1 MKTESTKE
9 QTKRLIQLGCPA
21 PPEVENWQLDT
32 LTQDYLAYY
41 DKDNCIH
48 VLRNYTLSEVLDY
61 FISVGQNKKYK
72 VIFDGFKWSME
83 TNEET
88 IKNKEYIDLLIDGIE
103 KLMEGR

>member
-9 QTKRLIQLGCPA
+9 QTKKLIQLGCPV
-21 PPEVENWQLDT
+21 PPEVENWQLGT
-32 LTQDYLAYY
+32 LTQDYLTYY
-41 DKDNCIH
+41 DKDSCIH

-72 VIFDGFKWSME
+72 VIFDGLKWYME